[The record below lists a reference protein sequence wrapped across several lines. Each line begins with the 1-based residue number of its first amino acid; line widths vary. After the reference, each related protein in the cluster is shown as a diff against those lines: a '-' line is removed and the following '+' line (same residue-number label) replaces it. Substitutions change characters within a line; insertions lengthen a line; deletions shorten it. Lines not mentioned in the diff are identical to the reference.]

1 MKNRQ
6 TLQPKNA
13 AEISGSMPVSG
24 QPDGTDSK
32 ECFSAMHLSSGASVL
47 VLRELER
54 AFPLRTFFTTRKG
67 GCSQG
72 MQESLN
78 MGYHTPDD
86 PENVTKNR
94 LAVFQS
100 LCRDAVV
107 VVPQQVHRNRI
118 AVIRKETISD
128 RDRDGILPFP
138 ETDATVTDVPQVL
151 LTSLHA
157 DCIPVW
163 LYDPVHH
170 AAGLAHAGW
179 RGTHA
184 DIAGK
189 TAEQM
194 RDSFGTA
201 MKDLIAVIGPG
212 IGMEAFEVGAEVRD
226 AFEKQIGPLGDLCR
240 DDGNGK
246 YHLDLKGIN
255 KALLEARDIRTILVS
270 GYCTFQEEKQFYSY
284 RRDGSGTG
292 RMCAGICLLQDS
304 E

>member
-1 MKNRQ
+1 MKDRQ
-6 TLQPKNA
+6 TLQQKNTGETFGSVPA
-13 AEISGSMPVSG
+13 AVPPEGSGRE
-24 QPDGTDSK
+24 D
-32 ECFSAMHLSSGASVL
+32 CFSARSLSAGARVL
-47 VLRELER
+47 VIKELEQVFPVR
-54 AFPLRTFFTTRKG
+54 AFFTTREG
-67 GCSQG
+67 GCSRG

-78 MGYHTPDD
+78 MGYQTPDD

-94 LAVFQS
+94 NAVFQS
-100 LCRDAVV
+100 LCKDAAV
-107 VVPQQVHRNRI
+107 VVPQQVHRDRV
-118 AVIRKETISD
+118 AVIRKESLSGEEGD
-128 RDRDGILPFP
+128 SILHFP
-138 ETDATVTDVPQVL
+138 ETDASVTDVPQVL

-194 RDSFGTA
+194 QNAFGSE

-226 AFEKQIGPLGDLCR
+226 AFERQIGPLGDLCR

-246 YHLDLKGIN
+246 YRLDLKGIN
-255 KALLEARDIRTILVS
+255 KTLLEARNISTIRVS
-270 GYCTFQEEKQFYSY
+270 GHCTFQEETLFYSY

-292 RMCAGICLLQDS
+292 RMCAGICLL
-304 E
+304 